1 MVPPQT
7 DREVLT
13 TLYNATGGPN
23 WKNSAGWD
31 TNADDLSDWYG
42 VEVNGENRVVGL
54 RLYSNN
60 LQGMDGGLP
69 LRMLRIAL
77 LVSTCIFPFLPKV
90 EVLDRK

>member
-69 LRMLRIAL
+69 YGCC
-77 LVSTCIFPFLPKV
+77 VSLS
-90 EVLDRK
+90 